1 MGITSSLVT
10 GLSGLSSSQSEI
22 DVIGNNIANVNTVGF
37 KSSRLDFKTQFLE
50 NFSYGTAPS
59 ATAGGTNPLQIGL
72 GTQAGAITKDFG
84 DGSLQVTGVPTN
96 MAIQGNGFFVL
107 KDGTQQVY
115 TRDGSFQLN
124 GLNQLVSGTGQ
135 LVQGYGVDAN
145 YNITS
150 GVLTNLTIPVGS
162 LTVAQATSKTTFAGN
177 LNSGGD
183 IPTSVTD
190 YTLGQPLYLTDG
202 AGGVNPT
209 NPPTGATLLT
219 DVTDATGAA
228 QFQVGDVLTVK
239 GSKGSKDS
247 VSIAPETLTVTGTTT
262 LADLQSFFTGALG
275 INTSAGANGSIAT
288 VPGVTIPATGN
299 TATFTIDGNPGLEN
313 DIVLDNNS
321 FTVTRAGTVLTPYT
335 FTKNSSADGES
346 TTTSMT
352 AYDSLG
358 TPITINVTAVLESKS
373 SSGST
378 WRYFAT
384 SPANTNVTPA
394 TSTAVGTGT
403 LSFDTSGQQVSSTNP
418 TITINRA
425 GTGAQPS
432 LSVNADFSQI
442 TALSGTTSTLA
453 STFQDGSPPGTLTT
467 FAIGTDGII
476 TGSFSNGLSR
486 TVGQVALATFRNDE
500 GLIDDG
506 SNTYI
511 EGPNSG
517 NAIISAPQQLSSGR
531 VVAGSLEL
539 SNVDLSSEFVLLIAA
554 STAFSASSKV
564 ITESNQL
571 LQDLLSSVR

>member
-10 GLSGLSSSQSEI
+10 GLSGLSTSQSQI
-22 DVIGNNIANVNTVGF
+22 DVVGNNIANVNTVGF

-59 ATAGGTNPLQIGL
+59 ADVGGTNPLQIGL

-107 KDGTQQVY
+107 KDGTRQVY

-135 LVQGYGVDAN
+135 LVQGYGADAN
-145 YNITS
+145 YNITA

-162 LTVAQATSKTTFAGN
+162 LTVAQATSKTTFTGN
-177 LNSGGD
+177 LNTGGD
-183 IPTSVTD
+183 LPTAVSD
-190 YTLGQPLYLTDG
+190 LTLGQPLYLTDG

-209 NPPTGATLLT
+209 TPPTGATLLT
-219 DVTDATGAA
+219 DITDSTGAA
-228 QFQVGDVLTVK
+228 QFQLGDVITLK
-239 GSKGSKDS
+239 GTKGVQDTRA
-247 VSIAPETLTVTGTTT
+247 IAPETLTVTGTTT
-262 LADLQSFFTGALG
+262 LADLQSFFTGTLG
-275 INTSAGANGSIAT
+275 IDTTAGANGAIAT
-288 VPGVTIPATGN
+288 TPGVTIPATGN
-299 TATFTIDGNPGLEN
+299 TATLTIDGNPGLEN
-313 DIVLDNNS
+313 DLTLDNNS
-321 FTVTRAGTVLTPYT
+321 FSITRAGTVLTPYT
-335 FTKNSSADGES
+335 FTKNSTADGES
-346 TTTSMT
+346 TATSMT

-358 TPITINVTAVLESKS
+358 TPITVNITAVLESKS

-384 SPANTNVTPA
+384 SPANTNLAPPS
-394 TSTAVGTGT
+394 STAVGTGT
-403 LSFDTSGQQVSSTNP
+403 LSFDTSGHQVSSTTPIVN
-418 TITINRA
+418 INRA
-425 GTGAQPS
+425 GTGAQPN
-432 LSVNADFSQI
+432 LSVNIDFSQI
-442 TALSGTTSTLA
+442 TALSGTSSQIA
-453 STFQDGSPPGTLTT
+453 STYQDGSPPGTLTS

-476 TGSFSNGLSR
+476 MGSFSNGLSR
-486 TVGQVALATFRNDE
+486 TVGQVALATFRNNE

-531 VVAGSLEL
+531 IVAGSLEL
-539 SNVDLSSEFVLLIAA
+539 SNVDLSSEFVQLIAA

-564 ITESNQL
+564 ITTSNQL
-571 LQDLLSSVR
+571 LQDLLSSVH